1 MELLFV
7 LAFFFIFFANFLV
20 AHESRVF
27 LPSFDYFCNL
37 KATKQKKRLERH
49 FFWIFSEFAAQKT
62 KKSKKKKEKW
72 RPQRQ
77 KGVSPLVLFVS
88 FFFLVRC
95 DCFNAINEDE
105 GINWPLCN
113 RRNGRLTEPRRPRR
127 STGTLFFWYFSTKNW
142 FHLWILFFF
151 NPISVVGRFRFLF
164 VFCFFFFSTEFLDLV
179 LTKEDF

>member
-7 LAFFFIFFANFLV
+7 LAFFFIFLQISLSHTNHVSFYHLLIIFAIWKQQSKKKDWNDIFFIFFRNL
-20 AHESRVF
+20 
-27 LPSFDYFCNL
+27 LP
-37 KATKQKKRLERH
+37 KRQKK
-49 FFWIFSEFAAQKT
+49 A
-62 KKSKKKKEKW
+62 KKKKEKW

-164 VFCFFFFSTEFLDLV
+164 VFCLFFFQRNFSTWF
-179 LTKEDF
+179 

>member
-7 LAFFFIFFANFLV
+7 LAFFFIFLQISLSHTNHVSFYHLLIIFAIWKQQSKKKDWNDIFFGFFRNL
-20 AHESRVF
+20 
-27 LPSFDYFCNL
+27 LP
-37 KATKQKKRLERH
+37 KRQKK
-49 FFWIFSEFAAQKT
+49 A
-62 KKSKKKKEKW
+62 KKKKEKW

-127 STGTLFFWYFSTKNW
+127 STGTLFFLVFLHQKLISSLNS
-142 FHLWILFFF
+142 FFF
-151 NPISVVGRFRFLF
+151 QSNFCCWKVSFFVCFLF
-164 VFCFFFFSTEFLDLV
+164 VFFFQRNFSTWF
-179 LTKEDF
+179 